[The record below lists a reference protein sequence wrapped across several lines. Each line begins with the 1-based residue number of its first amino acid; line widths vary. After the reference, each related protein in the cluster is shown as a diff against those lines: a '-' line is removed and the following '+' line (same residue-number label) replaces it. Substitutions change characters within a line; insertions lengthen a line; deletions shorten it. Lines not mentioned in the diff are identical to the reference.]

1 MTMTASRHRLPWS
14 MSETNRLY
22 SEYEMKKLDISK
34 IAQLHSRTEYAI
46 LHKLAQE
53 CMINASWNDVKGWKN
68 APKEMTQFKVMDDY
82 DEDYEEEDHDSDS
95 DYEDDDHDSDSD
107 YEEDDHDSDSDYE
120 ECEDCEEYEKESVI
134 SEESLD
140 DYDDPNDSDYV
151 DEEDDC
157 DNSSDYED
165 ENDKEFDAY
174 SIPEKVSTFK
184 KLVDAARFFIYNA

>member
-22 SEYEMKKLDISK
+22 SEYEMKQLPISS

-68 APKEMTQFKVMDDY
+68 APKELKKPTTSCVYDY
-82 DEDYEEEDHDSDS
+82 DEDDESE
-95 DYEDDDHDSDSD
+95 

-120 ECEDCEEYEKESVI
+120 EFPADKEGSVI
-134 SEESLD
+134 SEESLED
-140 DYDDPNDSDYV
+140 CDDPNDSDYV
-151 DEEDDC
+151 DEEEDEDD
-157 DNSSDYED
+157 SSDYED
-165 ENDKEFDAY
+165 EDEDEEFDAY
-174 SIPEKVSTFK
+174 SIPQKVSSFK
-184 KLVDAARFFIYNA
+184 KIVDAAKFFIYAA

>member
-1 MTMTASRHRLPWS
+1 MTASRHRLPWS

-82 DEDYEEEDHDSDS
+82 DEDYEEDDHDSDS
-95 DYEDDDHDSDSD
+95 DYED
-107 YEEDDHDSDSDYE
+107 DDHDSDSDYE